1 MSTERPVEGT
11 LAVDNPQAPQLQEE
25 SAAGAALTTG
35 RQRVRRSLPSQLWYF
50 IRRWPIIPLVTIS
63 TIAFAAIFAPW
74 VAPAD
79 PINQR
84 SGFSQQ
90 PPTWGRSHPANELV
104 ADPADY
110 DLTTSRGQIQYK
122 LASKD
127 GFGRGEYIIG
137 GDVFGRDLL
146 SRIIHGA
153 RVSLVVSGLALISGV
168 LIGTAMGVMAGYY
181 GGWVDE
187 ILTRMVDI
195 WNALPFLLIALI
207 VALTLGATLFT
218 IIVLIAMIAWPPFV
232 RQIRADVLQIRS
244 ADYVSAARVAGASN
258 LRMML
263 RHVLPGTFSTVMVI
277 ATLRVGG
284 LVFTESTLSF
294 LGVGIPD
301 PIPTWGKEV
310 DLGYQYLI
318 NGVWWT
324 SLFPGL
330 AIFLLVMSMNFLGDW
345 LRDRLDPRLRQL
357 D

>member
-1 MSTERPVEGT
+1 MATDTTSENTPVTSGDESRPVE
-11 LAVDNPQAPQLQEE
+11 
-25 SAAGAALTTG
+25 ALTTG
-35 RQRVRRSLPSQLWYF
+35 RTRVRRSFGSQVWYML
-50 IRRWPIIPLVTIS
+50 RRWPIIPVVTIAVIS
-63 TIAFAAIFAPW
+63 FAAVFAPW
-74 VAPAD
+74 VAPTD

-84 SGFSQQ
+84 TGFTQQ
-90 PPTWGRSHPANELV
+90 PPTWGRANPANDLV
-104 ADPADY
+104 PDPAEF
-110 DLTTSRGQIQYK
+110 DLSTPRGQIEFK
-122 LASKD
+122 LANKD
-127 GFGRGEYIIG
+127 GFSRREYILG

-146 SRIIHGA
+146 SRLIHGA
-153 RVSLVVSGLALISGV
+153 RVSLMVSGLALISGV
-168 LIGTAMGVMAGYY
+168 IIGTGMGVMAGYY
-181 GGWVDE
+181 GGWIDE
-187 ILTRMVDI
+187 LLTRIVDV

-207 VALTLGATLFT
+207 VALTLGATLPT
-218 IIVLIAMIAWPPFV
+218 IIILIAMIAWPPFV

-263 RHVLPGTFSTVMVI
+263 RHVVPGTFSTVMVI

-284 LVFTESTLSF
+284 LVLTESTLSF

-310 DLGYQYLI
+310 ELGYQYLI

-324 SLFPGL
+324 SVFPGL
-330 AIFLLVMSMNFLGDW
+330 AIFLLVMSMNFFGDW

>member
-1 MSTERPVEGT
+1 MATDTTTDSAPVASGDESRPVE
-11 LAVDNPQAPQLQEE
+11 
-25 SAAGAALTTG
+25 ALTTG
-35 RQRVRRSLPSQLWYF
+35 RRRVRRSFGSQLWYML
-50 IRRWPIIPLVTIS
+50 RRWPIIPVVTIAVIS
-63 TIAFAAIFAPW
+63 FAAVFAPW
-74 VAPAD
+74 VAPTD
-79 PINQR
+79 PIEQR

-90 PPTWGRSHPANELV
+90 PPTWGRSNPANDLV

-110 DLTTSRGQIQYK
+110 DLTTTRGQIEFK
-122 LASKD
+122 LANKS
-127 GFGRGEYIIG
+127 GFSLRQYILG

-146 SRIIHGA
+146 SRLIHGA
-153 RVSLVVSGLALISGV
+153 RVSLMVSGLALISGV
-168 LIGTAMGVMAGYY
+168 IIGTAMGVMAGYY
-181 GGWVDE
+181 GGWIDE
-187 ILTRMVDI
+187 LLTRIVDV

-218 IIVLIAMIAWPPFV
+218 IIILIAMIAWPPFV

-263 RHVLPGTFSTVMVI
+263 RHVVPGTFSTVMVI

-284 LVFTESTLSF
+284 LVLTESTLSF

-310 DLGYQYLI
+310 ELGYQYLI

-324 SLFPGL
+324 SVFPGL
-330 AIFLLVMSMNFLGDW
+330 AIFLLVMSMNFFGDW

>member
-1 MSTERPVEGT
+1 MATESTTESAPVAAGDASRPVE
-11 LAVDNPQAPQLQEE
+11 
-25 SAAGAALTTG
+25 ALTTG
-35 RQRVRRSLPSQLWYF
+35 RARVRRSFGSQLWYML
-50 IRRWPIIPLVTIS
+50 RRWPIIPVVTIAVIS
-63 TIAFAAIFAPW
+63 FAAIFAPW
-74 VAPAD
+74 VAPTD

-84 SGFSQQ
+84 TGFSQQ
-90 PPTWGRSHPANELV
+90 PPTWGQSHPANDLV

-110 DLTTSRGQIQYK
+110 DLSTSRGLIEYK

-127 GFGRGEYIIG
+127 GFSRREYILG
-137 GDVFGRDLL
+137 ADVFGRDLL
-146 SRIIHGA
+146 SRLIHGA
-153 RVSLVVSGLALISGV
+153 RVSLMVSGLALMSGV
-168 LIGTAMGVMAGYY
+168 IIGTAMGVMAGYY
-181 GGWVDE
+181 GGWIDE
-187 ILTRMVDI
+187 LLTRIVDV

-218 IIVLIAMIAWPPFV
+218 IIILIAMIAWPPFV

-263 RHVLPGTFSTVMVI
+263 RHVVPGTFSTVMVI

-284 LVFTESTLSF
+284 LVLTESTLSF

-310 DLGYQYLI
+310 ELGYQYLI

-324 SLFPGL
+324 SVFPGL
-330 AIFLLVMSMNFLGDW
+330 AIFLLVMSMNFFGDW

>member
-1 MSTERPVEGT
+1 MATETTTEGI
-11 LAVDNPQAPQLQEE
+11 P
-25 SAAGAALTTG
+25 AGVTDSGQPMEALTAG
-35 RQRVRRSLPSQLWYF
+35 RSRVRRSVPSQLWYM
-50 IRRWPIIPLVTIS
+50 IRRWPIIPVVTMIV
-63 TIAFAAIFAPW
+63 IAFAAIFAPW
-74 VAPAD
+74 VAPTD

-84 SGFSQQ
+84 SAYSQQ
-90 PPTWGRSHPANELV
+90 PPTWGRSHPANDLV
-104 ADPADY
+104 ADPGDF
-110 DLTTSRGQIQYK
+110 DLSTPRGQIEFK

-127 GFGRGEYIIG
+127 GFTRSEYIIG

-146 SRIIHGA
+146 SRLIHGA
-153 RVSLVVSGLALISGV
+153 RVSLMVSGLALLSGV
-168 LIGTAMGVMAGYY
+168 IIGTSMGVMSGYF
-181 GGWVDE
+181 GGWIDE
-187 ILTRMVDI
+187 LLTRIVDI
-195 WNALPFLLIALI
+195 WNALPFLLIALV
-207 VALTLGATLFT
+207 VAVTIGATLLT
-218 IIVLIAMIAWPPFV
+218 IIILIAMIAWPPFV

-263 RHVLPGTFSTVMVI
+263 RHVVPGTFSTVMVI

-284 LVFTESTLSF
+284 LVLSESTLAF

-324 SLFPGL
+324 SVFPGL
-330 AIFLLVMSMNFLGDW
+330 AIFLLVMSMNFFGDW

>member
-1 MSTERPVEGT
+1 MATESTTERPPA
-11 LAVDNPQAPQLQEE
+11 AVDE
-25 SAAGAALTTG
+25 SARPVEALTTG
-35 RQRVRRSLPSQLWYF
+35 RTRVRRSIGSQLWYML
-50 IRRWPIIPLVTIS
+50 RRWPIIPVVTIAIIS
-63 TIAFAAIFAPW
+63 FAAIFAPW
-74 VAPAD
+74 VAPTD

-84 SGFSQQ
+84 TGFSQQ
-90 PPTWGRSHPANELV
+90 PPTWGQPHPANDLV

-110 DLTTSRGQIQYK
+110 DLSTSRGLIEYK

-127 GFGRGEYIIG
+127 GFSRREYILG
-137 GDVFGRDLL
+137 ADVFGRDLL
-146 SRIIHGA
+146 SRLIHGA
-153 RVSLVVSGLALISGV
+153 RVSLMVSGLALMSGV
-168 LIGTAMGVMAGYY
+168 IIGTAMGVLAGYY
-181 GGWVDE
+181 GGWIDE
-187 ILTRMVDI
+187 LLTRIVDV

-218 IIVLIAMIAWPPFV
+218 IIILIAMIAWPPFV

-263 RHVLPGTFSTVMVI
+263 RHVVPGTFSTVMVI

-284 LVFTESTLSF
+284 LVLTESTLSF

-310 DLGYQYLI
+310 ELGYQYLI

-324 SLFPGL
+324 SVFPGL
-330 AIFLLVMSMNFLGDW
+330 AIFLLVMSMNFFGDW